1 MDTWWK
7 RFAEDVFPLLVPRS
21 KWKHEDPALE
31 PGAIV
36 LVKYE
41 AKFGKVRFRMGRVID
56 TKRDA
61 DGLVR
66 TAWVGVRALKRAI
79 REPGDV
85 CRAGLTPMELPVQRL
100 VLVLPAG
107 EQAPEIL
114 QGLGGFPPMPRN
126 PGRVPQLLVQ
136 VEEVQQPLQ
145 PGEPLRVRVEEP
157 AQGEI
162 LDLPGAL
169 PQRERRARR
178 ARR

>member
-1 MDTWWK
+1 MVRYKQKYGKD
-7 RFAEDVFPLLVPRS
+7 RYRLARVF
-21 KWKHEDPALE
+21 E
-31 PGAIV
+31 
-36 LVKYE
+36 
-41 AKFGKVRFRMGRVID
+41 VRKD
-56 TKRDA
+56 E

-100 VLVLPAG
+100 VLVLPAA

-136 VEEVQQPLQ
+136 VEGGQQPLQ
-145 PGEPLRVRVEEP
+145 PVEPLRVRVEEP

-169 PQRERRARR
+169 PQRERGTRR